1 MSFNPSE
8 PRVPKGSAGGGRWGG
23 GSSGSKANAPRDAA
37 AAKVQA
43 NPKAAPLFNK
53 AVGSSPKDR
62 AKYMQGLSD
71 ADLELLTEA
80 LYSARTSDPTIVQAR
95 IAVAN
100 EMAKRGLDIRKY
112 GALGGGPASSGR
124 RVSPAQH
131 VAIATARARNSAA
144 KPAAA
149 APSPAPRLPTTGFRN
164 RAI

>member
-1 MSFNPSE
+1 VSFNPSE

-23 GSSGSKANAPRDAA
+23 GGSGSKANAPRDAA
-37 AAKVQA
+37 AAKVQK

-53 AVGSSPKDR
+53 AVSASPKDR

-80 LYSARTSDPTIVQAR
+80 LYSARTSDPTIVQSR

-100 EMAKRGLDIRKY
+100 EMAKRGLDIKKY
-112 GALGGGPASSGR
+112 GALGGGPTLPGR
-124 RVSPAQH
+124 RLSPAQH
-131 VAIATARARNSAA
+131 RAVATARARAA
-144 KPAAA
+144 APASA